1 MIAEGP
7 ELRIF
12 WPGTDELTRSYL
24 PDEMVRAEVHEQ
36 AKASLARSHPELRLD
51 GSAKALRIGGDGVE
65 FGLPAAY
72 GYLFT
77 YRTLTRGRT

>member
-12 WPGTDELTRSYL
+12 WPGTEELTRSYL
-24 PDEMVRAEVHEQ
+24 PDDLIRAEAHEQ
-36 AKASLARSHPELRLD
+36 AKALVERDHPELRLD
-51 GSAKALRIGGDGVE
+51 GAAKALRIGGDGIE
-65 FGLPAAY
+65 RGLPAAY